1 MAEDRRKSV
10 VITGASSGIGR
21 ASVAQMVAHGWQVF
35 ATVRKP
41 ADGEKLRADFPQN
54 VAPIILDVRDR
65 AAISAAAAAV
75 SSQLDGRGLDGLVN
89 VAGVGVI
96 RPVEYVSA
104 EDMRNIFEINVFGQV
119 EVSEA
124 FLPSI
129 RKAKGRIVNISSVG
143 AHFGIPFGGLLNGS
157 KGAFGL
163 LSDAMRLELRPFGI
177 AVSTIEPAS
186 IRTPAVDKTLGDVE
200 GVIRRLPA
208 RGAEE
213 YGGMLREA
221 NKRAYEKEMK
231 GSSPD
236 VVARAVHHALTADR
250 PRARYRVGK
259 GSLLLSILP
268 VILPDRLLDGLLL
281 RIFGLPTKF
290 GALSAD

>member
-1 MAEDRRKSV
+1 MEEILKKSV

-21 ASVAQMVAHGWQVF
+21 ASVARMVANGWQVF
-35 ATVRKP
+35 ATVRKA
-41 ADGEKLRADFPQN
+41 ADGEQLRADFPGS
-54 VAPIILDVRDR
+54 VVPLILDVRDH
-65 AAISAAAAAV
+65 AAISAAAATVTAM
-75 SSQLDGRGLDGLVN
+75 LNGRGLDGLVN
-89 VAGVGVI
+89 VAGIGVI
-96 RPVEYVSA
+96 RPVEYISS
-104 EDMRNIFEINVFGQV
+104 EDLRESFEINVFGQV
-119 EVSEA
+119 EITEA
-124 FLPSI
+124 FLPLI
-129 RKAKGRIVNISSVG
+129 RQAKGRIVNISSVG

-186 IRTPAVDKTLGDVE
+186 IRTPAVEKTLGDVE
-200 GVIRRLPA
+200 GVIRRLPE

-213 YGGMLREA
+213 YGGMLRAA

-236 VVARAVHHALTADR
+236 VVAGAVHQALTAER

-259 GSLLLSILP
+259 GSLLLSVLP
-268 VILPDRLLDGLLL
+268 RILPDRLLDSLLM

-290 GALSAD
+290 GALNGS